1 MLRKLNTIDFQS
13 SKYNFGR
20 TVLIRFDFNVPIENE
35 KILDDF
41 RIQQSIPT
49 IKFCLEQGA
58 KLVLMSHLGRPN
70 GNVDKNLSLIPV
82 GEKLAEILEMPIKFS
97 HDCISDDAI
106 EVSRSLKDGE
116 IHLLENLRFYKEEE
130 LNDPKFASKLS
141 SHGSIYIND
150 AFGLTHRLHASNSSI
165 IDNFSVK
172 GIGLLIEKELQY
184 LSDSLKNPQKPLT
197 LIIGGAKIG
206 TKIDIIN
213 NFLDI
218 ADNILI
224 GGAMANTFLFSK
236 GKNIGKSLFE
246 KEKVKNA
253 REILENAKKSKT
265 KIHLP
270 LDSTGS
276 MNNLINKKDFTLKT
290 NQIEDDM
297 VIADIGPETVEL
309 YTSIISKS
317 KTVFWNGTMGVSEM
331 SHFSEGN
338 NKIIDSIV
346 SSNSESII
354 GGGDTI
360 SSITNYNK
368 SFLSEFSH
376 ISTGGG
382 ATLHLLG
389 GNKLPAIDILDIK

>member
-13 SKYNFGR
+13 PKNNFGR

-35 KILDDF
+35 RILDDF

-70 GNVDKNLSLIPV
+70 GKVDNSMSLIPV

-130 LNDPKFASKLS
+130 LNDPKFSSRLS
-141 SHGSIYIND
+141 NHGSIYIND
-150 AFGLTHRLHASNSSI
+150 AFGLAHRLHASNSAI
-165 IDNFSVK
+165 IEHFNVK
-172 GIGLLIEKELQY
+172 GIGLLIEKELHY
-184 LSDSLKNPQKPLT
+184 LSESLKNPLKPLT
-197 LIIGGAKIG
+197 LVIGGAKIG
-206 TKIDIIN
+206 TKIDVIN
-213 NFLDI
+213 NFIDI
-218 ADNILI
+218 ADDILI
-224 GGAMANTFLFSK
+224 GGAMANTFLASK
-236 GKNIGKSLFE
+236 GINIGKSLFE
-246 KEKVKNA
+246 NDKIENA
-253 REILENAKKSKT
+253 QKILDNAKKSKT

-270 LDSTGS
+270 LDSTGPL
-276 MNNLINKKDFTLKT
+276 NNLINEKAFTVKT
-290 NQIEDDM
+290 NQIEDNM
-297 VIADIGPETVEL
+297 IIADIGPETAEL
-309 YTSIISKS
+309 YSSIISKS
-317 KTVFWNGTMGVSEM
+317 KTIFWNGTMGVSEM
-331 SHFSEGN
+331 SNFSEGN

-346 SSNSESII
+346 SSNSESIV

-368 SFLSEFSH
+368 SLLSEFSH

-382 ATLHLLG
+382 AALHLLCG
-389 GNKLPAIDILDIK
+389 TKLPAIDILDKK